1 MRVACALFASVLVV
15 ACVPSFD
22 GMQQDPPVKEA
33 DEATAVA
40 PDGGKGTAGSD
51 ASDPPHD
58 GAAPKAPT
66 APPSPPDAAA
76 PKKALWCPS
85 GTCGTGEVCCSE
97 PANSPDWFSCVQ
109 PSNGSVCLGGYLSCT
124 DRTDCTGDDVCCLDS
139 SRLPAVP
146 GFGPPP
152 GEVGTCKKT
161 CSTSYLL
168 CNPSAS
174 TCPSGKSCTGDYDGR
189 KYCQ

>member
-1 MRVACALFASVLVV
+1 MRVACALFVSLLAV

-22 GMQQDPPVKEA
+22 GMQQDPQVKEA
-33 DEATAVA
+33 ASTTTSA
-40 PDGGKGTAGSD
+40 PDGGKGSAGSD

-58 GAAPKAPT
+58 GAAPT
-66 APPSPPDAAA
+66 TTPPPPPPPAVS
-76 PKKALWCPS
+76 KKPVWCPS
-85 GTCGTGEVCCSE
+85 GTCGSGEVCCSE

-124 DRTDCTGDDVCCLDS
+124 DRTDCGGTDLCCFD
-139 SRLPAVP
+139 
-146 GFGPPP
+146 PPSIGSLYP
-152 GEVGTCKKT
+152 GENGTCRKT
-161 CSTSYLL
+161 CATNYLL
-168 CNPSAS
+168 CNPSLD